1 MHSYRP
7 TMRMVLLSVAGALIW
22 LLPAISALP
31 GWICGISSI
40 GLLAI
45 AIVDLVRSRG
55 NDIEIRCIS
64 PQPIRISVG
73 QSAKLLLQAKSPLL
87 SPGSSMVLDLPQGLI
102 LDEMQTTEES
112 DKEGETVFNTSIQ
125 LSGEQRGSFKI
136 QECICECFSGWG
148 LWHTSHL
155 VVMDISIQ
163 VFSNIKKQFRKMNP
177 AFLNQDQ
184 HGSHHLR
191 LLGKG
196 REFEKLREYVRGD
209 AIEDIHWKATAKRN
223 KLVTKEFQMERTQ
236 EICTVID
243 HSRMSGRLQ
252 DDGQILLEGY
262 LGAAAAFNAIL
273 ARQGD
278 RIGWISFAETITRLA
293 KPRTGARQAL
303 AFQQA
308 MHDIQPRQVSPD
320 FHELVTTIRTQ
331 FRRRSLLLIL
341 TDLRDPVAAEQLLEQ
356 IPALTSQHKVTVVS
370 AIDNAIHPVFSRR
383 VESRPEVYEHIAA
396 HLQWSE
402 LQGLQKRFQSAGA
415 SLLLSHADRFAAD
428 LMQAYLTI
436 RKRQVL

>member
-1 MHSYRP
+1 MHSFRP
-7 TMRMVLLSVAGALIW
+7 TMRMVLLSLAGALLW
-22 LLPAISALP
+22 LLPAITGLP
-31 GWICGISSI
+31 GYICGLTSL
-40 GLLAI
+40 GLLAL
-45 AIVDLVRSRG
+45 ALADLARSR
-55 NDIEIRCIS
+55 NMTITTRCIS
-64 PQPIRISVG
+64 PQPHRISIG
-73 QSAKLLLQAKSPLL
+73 QSTQLLLQTS
-87 SPGSSMVLDLPQGLI
+87 GSVLRHGFTLA
-102 LDEMQTTEES
+102 LDTPRGITIDRMQTSEADDEN
-112 DKEGETVFNTSIQ
+112 GQAVFNTSIQ
-125 LSGEQRGSFKI
+125 VTGSQRGSLSINK
-136 QECICECFSGWG
+136 CMCETPSAWG
-148 LWHTSHL
+148 LWHTSRQL
-155 VVMDISIQ
+155 EVEISIQ

-177 AFLNQDQ
+177 AFLSRDQ

-236 EICTVID
+236 EICTILD
-243 HSRMSGRLQ
+243 HSRMSGRPQ
-252 DDGQILLEGY
+252 DDGQTLLEGY
-262 LGAAAAFNAIL
+262 ISAAAAFNAIL

-278 RIGWISFAETITRLA
+278 RIGWISFAESITRLA
-293 KPRTGARQAL
+293 KPRTGARQAM

-308 MHDIQPRQVSPD
+308 MNDIQPRQVSPD

-331 FRRRSLLLIL
+331 FRRRALLLIL

-370 AIDNAIHPVFSRR
+370 AIDNAIHPVFSRTI
-383 VESRPEVYEHIAA
+383 STQSDLYEHIAS

-402 LQGLQKRFQSAGA
+402 LQGLQKKFHSAGA
-415 SLLLSHADRFAAD
+415 SLLLSHSDRFAAD